1 LLEIWAAVQLRK
13 EIRGEWILALT
24 GIMSTLIGIILFTNP
39 GAGAL
44 AVVWMIGIYAV
55 IFGALLTFLGFKFR
69 KLGSTH

>member
-1 LLEIWAAVQLRK
+1 LK
-13 EIRGEWILALT
+13 WILALT
-24 GIMSTLIGIILFTNP
+24 GIISILIGIILFTNP

-55 IFGALLTFLGFKFR
+55 IFGALMTFLGFKFR